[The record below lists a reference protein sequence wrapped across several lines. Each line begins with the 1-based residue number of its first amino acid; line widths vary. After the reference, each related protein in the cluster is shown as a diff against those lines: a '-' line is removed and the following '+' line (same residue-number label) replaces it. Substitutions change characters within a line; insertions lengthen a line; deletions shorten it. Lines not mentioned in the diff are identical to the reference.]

1 MSVTGFVLR
10 SGGKIRSTIVDIRS
24 TIVDIRIFWSGGA
37 VGAGQT
43 LVAAAQQPAN
53 LLKKGD
59 NIVQGYGQKISL
71 ESAILDFPGRNLQQ
85 TV

>member
-24 TIVDIRIFWSGGA
+24 TIVDIWIFWSGGA

-53 LLKKGD
+53 LLSVMLP
-59 NIVQGYGQKISL
+59 ICEEVAFL
-71 ESAILDFPGRNLQQ
+71 LPLALLLTEAEP
-85 TV
+85 

>member
-53 LLKKGD
+53 LLSVMLP
-59 NIVQGYGQKISL
+59 ICEEVAFL
-71 ESAILDFPGRNLQQ
+71 LPLALLLTEAEP
-85 TV
+85 

>member
-1 MSVTGFVLR
+1 MIMKLMSVTGFVLR
-10 SGGKIRSTIVDIRS
+10 SGGKIRSTF
-24 TIVDIRIFWSGGA
+24 VDIRIFWSGGA
-37 VGAGQT
+37 VGAGQV

-59 NIVQGYGQKISL
+59 SVVQGYGQKISL